1 MPSTPRT
8 PRRTRTRTRTRRP
21 IAYSSQHIIAVATNN
36 RTIQLRFIP
45 NPNRPTPANEYQ
57 LSKQE
62 EHPLRIEELLFSP
75 DGTQLL
81 IISISPARLRL
92 SILNQSPDKADQWNL
107 AWDYLIR
114 TKQPTKISA
123 ATFINQT
130 RRLFIIH
137 LPPAESNLPPHTLL
151 TSLDHSVESLK
162 LIPTP
167 SSDISIE
174 HNNLP
179 TEDGL
184 GSSHPT
190 PTNATTTT
198 TETLKEIRIAAIGTP
213 PSRRRQSPNE
223 PESQPSLLI
232 AFQSQTR
239 PGVPRPIKQTVIPTN
254 TTDHRAKQTTDDFA
268 HHQLGGGAR
277 FPLGEDEEL
286 GDYITGI
293 GDLDDAFDGPSVQPQ
308 STNLSTDHN
317 PDHPDVTKSSNEQA
331 DQPPKPSLESHKQ
344 DLNLRLRR
352 FEPVPPSDHFSSLI
366 SPFLDHLPHQPSFGF
381 IDLIELLIDFD
392 HSIIPNV
399 TIHLIP
405 SLPITDPFDHTT
417 DSQVILR
424 HLSFVTSQSSDAT
437 DSKTKEDSFRLLA
450 SFSRQETYEEGI
462 ATVIEQLQAWDV
474 RFQLSSLST
483 GFLSLESINDLRN
496 HSIDPSSSAPTD
508 LLRGPVEWVF
518 NRVGHRKLLI
528 DKESSSSSTEPIE
541 HRSSSLIR
549 VCKLIPQWRV
559 REGCFLVFVEKRKR
573 PIGLFKA
580 ADPLEGSE
588 GVDDEDEQGEGEG
601 DEGVEYE
608 CWVLDGHDLST
619 LAVKALP
626 RLDQGELEQVSLSYH
641 GIWACTLDQH
651 GKVRASPLVS
661 LDQPAT
667 IIGLIISALHNRE
680 PVDDISRLLATP
692 STSAIESTPTSTER
706 SPINGV
712 VTTHHP
718 IFRDIGLFIT
728 HLYPPCRGF
737 DFDPYLASSWSLSYD
752 LWSVVRGYEKAA
764 EIALIGRQLLA
775 VLGIGTMVKADGFPG
790 SVWQMIGLSRWYL
803 KLTQRIIGSIDPDSE
818 TPHLCLIAMS
828 GCSFYFLFKVA
839 MVVSGFHTWLK
850 VASSSATTTPG
861 GHPLHPHQRR
871 PSQPVHPSSIPL
883 DNFTPARPEDQVEIA
898 WLVFAEFWEHQN
910 FIHMETFGKLLQDIG
925 RTVFPKQT
933 VDLST
938 LATRHIQGYTLAMT
952 ALDSAQVQESVREL
966 REYVGRHP
974 ALIKPGSISESSE
987 SISVPPSAT
996 LRPSTPPNGPSTT
1009 PTTTPSSVP
1018 APSATLPG
1026 PPPTTTTGAEWLSSA
1041 KTIAT
1046 LKKINR
1052 TIKPDDDLAKYDLLS
1067 GVKLADATRASK
1079 RTHQGTPII
1088 HRSTELEKS
1097 VKECIKCRARAL
1109 VHPWTY
1115 NDLLSSSSSSSSP
1128 PGNPL
1133 GPSPS
1138 HPSLDTYL
1146 SRLTAFDF
1154 SIKEFKR
1161 RCFCSGFWVS
1171 PSSSSFE

>member
-130 RRLFIIH
+130 RRSFVEPVYENQQTQNPIEIGSNKYHPLRRTTASAINSFAHGKGQTAI
-137 LPPAESNLPPHTLL
+137 LVFNTNQSNLPPHTLL

-239 PGVPRPIKQTVIPTN
+239 PGVPRPIKQTEE
-254 TTDHRAKQTTDDFA
+254 
-268 HHQLGGGAR
+268 GAR

-317 PDHPDVTKSSNEQA
+317 PDHPDVTKSNNEQA

-392 HSIIPNV
+392 HSIIPN
-399 TIHLIP
+399 
-405 SLPITDPFDHTT
+405 
-417 DSQVILR
+417 SQVILR

-549 VCKLIPQWRV
+549 VCRLIPQWRV

-580 ADPLEGSE
+580 ANPLEGSE
-588 GVDDEDEQGEGEG
+588 GVDDDDEQGEGEG

-651 GKVRASPLVS
+651 GKVRASPL
-661 LDQPAT
+661 
-667 IIGLIISALHNRE
+667 GK
-680 PVDDISRLLATP
+680 SR
-692 STSAIESTPTSTER
+692 
-706 SPINGV
+706 
-712 VTTHHP
+712 
-718 IFRDIGLFIT
+718 
-728 HLYPPCRGF
+728 
-737 DFDPYLASSWSLSYD
+737 
-752 LWSVVRGYEKAA
+752 
-764 EIALIGRQLLA
+764 
-775 VLGIGTMVKADGFPG
+775 
-790 SVWQMIGLSRWYL
+790 
-803 KLTQRIIGSIDPDSE
+803 
-818 TPHLCLIAMS
+818 
-828 GCSFYFLFKVA
+828 
-839 MVVSGFHTWLK
+839 
-850 VASSSATTTPG
+850 
-861 GHPLHPHQRR
+861 
-871 PSQPVHPSSIPL
+871 
-883 DNFTPARPEDQVEIA
+883 
-898 WLVFAEFWEHQN
+898 
-910 FIHMETFGKLLQDIG
+910 
-925 RTVFPKQT
+925 
-933 VDLST
+933 
-938 LATRHIQGYTLAMT
+938 
-952 ALDSAQVQESVREL
+952 
-966 REYVGRHP
+966 
-974 ALIKPGSISESSE
+974 
-987 SISVPPSAT
+987 
-996 LRPSTPPNGPSTT
+996 
-1009 PTTTPSSVP
+1009 
-1018 APSATLPG
+1018 
-1026 PPPTTTTGAEWLSSA
+1026 
-1041 KTIAT
+1041 
-1046 LKKINR
+1046 
-1052 TIKPDDDLAKYDLLS
+1052 
-1067 GVKLADATRASK
+1067 
-1079 RTHQGTPII
+1079 
-1088 HRSTELEKS
+1088 
-1097 VKECIKCRARAL
+1097 
-1109 VHPWTY
+1109 
-1115 NDLLSSSSSSSSP
+1115 
-1128 PGNPL
+1128 
-1133 GPSPS
+1133 
-1138 HPSLDTYL
+1138 
-1146 SRLTAFDF
+1146 
-1154 SIKEFKR
+1154 
-1161 RCFCSGFWVS
+1161 
-1171 PSSSSFE
+1171 